1 MISRFHSR
9 GRTAVRAI
17 AMFGAVLLLI
27 SQTVGA
33 AHFHESAPSRSGIAS
48 TQLNADPGFCPVCQ
62 LALHSPGSVTAAT
75 TVARGPAIA
84 GTISLVAPIRS
95 ESPVF
100 SAARVRAPPVSL

>member
-1 MISRFHSR
+1 MISRFHRS
-9 GRTAVRAI
+9 GRTAARAV
-17 AMFGAVLLLI
+17 AMFGAALLLI
-27 SQTVGA
+27 SQIVGA
-33 AHFHESAPSRSGIAS
+33 AHFHEGAASRDGVSAA
-48 TQLNADPGFCPVCQ
+48 QLSADPGFCPVCQ

-100 SAARVRAPPVSL
+100 SAARVRAPPVAL